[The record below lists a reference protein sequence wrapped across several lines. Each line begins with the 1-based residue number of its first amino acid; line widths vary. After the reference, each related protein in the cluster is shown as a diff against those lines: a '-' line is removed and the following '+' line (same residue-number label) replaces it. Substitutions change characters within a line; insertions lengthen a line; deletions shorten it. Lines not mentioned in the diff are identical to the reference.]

1 MWKFGKENRKQ
12 FQKSEEA
19 FGNPLMG
26 YAPGAWNLEISQDI
40 FLLYMDITWAELEPE
55 EGVFDW
61 ETIERENQ
69 LDRWRKEGKHLVLR
83 FVCDIPG
90 DKPHMDIPKWLYE
103 KTGGDGTWY
112 EGAYGKGF
120 APDYNNELLIRYHS
134 RAVQVM
140 GEHLGKDGLISFI
153 ELGSLGHWGE
163 WHVSYGQGIKRMPKE
178 QVRNQYVTPWLEAF
192 PKAFFLM
199 RRPFSIAN
207 TYSMGLYNDVAGK
220 KEDTKEWL
228 KWIQEGGTYNQTM
241 EENAMFP
248 MPDFWKKA
256 PSGGE
261 LTSSLPMEELLQTN
275 VKETIELLRL
285 SHTTFLGPNVAE
297 KAYKDGYAQ
306 LLKNMGYRLWI
317 SQARWRRNLL
327 ELTWENDGVAPFYG
341 NWKTYLYLENPE
353 GKIVEKPEVKIELP
367 QVLPGEK
374 VETETLFATEK
385 VKNLLKKGYRLSVG
399 IEDPMTG
406 RPQVRLAMKCGYADG
421 RNVLWDGL

>member
-19 FGNPLMG
+19 FGNPFMG
-26 YAPGAWNLEISQDI
+26 YVPGAWNLEISQDI

-61 ETIERENQ
+61 ETIERDNQ

-103 KTGGDGTWY
+103 KTGRDGTWY
-112 EGAYGKGF
+112 EGTYGRGF

-134 RAVQVM
+134 RAVQAM

-163 WHVSYGQGIKRMPKE
+163 WHVNYGQGIKRMPKE
-178 QVRNQYVTPWLEAF
+178 QVRNQYVTSWLEAF

-241 EENAMFP
+241 EENAMCP

-297 KAYKDGYAQ
+297 RAYKEGYDQ

-317 SQARWRRNLL
+317 SKARWRRNLL
-327 ELTWENDGVAPFYG
+327 ELTWENDGAAPFYG
-341 NWKTYLYLENPE
+341 AWKTYLYLENPE
-353 GKIVEKPEVKIELP
+353 GEIVEKPQVKIELP

-374 VETETLFATEK
+374 VKTETLFATEK
-385 VKNLLKKGYRLSVG
+385 VTSLLKKGYRLSVG

-406 RPQVRLAMKCGYADG
+406 SPQVRLGMKCGYEDG
-421 RNVLWDGL
+421 KNILWEGL

>member
-12 FQKSEEA
+12 FQKSKEA

-26 YAPGAWNLEISQDI
+26 YAPGAWKLEISQDI

-103 KTGGDGTWY
+103 KTGRDGTWY

-140 GEHLGKDGLISFI
+140 GEHLEKDGLISFI

-163 WHVSYGQGIKRMPKE
+163 WHVNYGQGIKRMPKE

-199 RRPFSIAN
+199 RRPFSIVN

-317 SQARWRRNLL
+317 SQARWRKNSL
-327 ELTWENDGVAPFYG
+327 ELIWENDGVAPFYG
-341 NWKTYLYLENPE
+341 DWKTYLYLENPE
-353 GKIVEKPEVKIELP
+353 GKVMEKPQVKIELP

>member
-26 YAPGAWNLEISQDI
+26 YVPGAWNSEISQDI

-69 LDRWRKEGKHLVLR
+69 LTRWRKEGKHLVLR

-103 KTGGDGTWY
+103 KTGRDGTWY

-140 GEHLGKDGLISFI
+140 GEHLEKDGLISFI

-163 WHVSYGQGIKRMPKE
+163 WHVNYGQGIKRMPKE

-199 RRPFSIAN
+199 RRPFSIVN

>member
-26 YAPGAWNLEISQDI
+26 YAPGAWKLEISQDI

-103 KTGGDGTWY
+103 KTGRDGTWY

-120 APDYNNELLIRYHS
+120 APDYHNELLIRYHS

-140 GEHLGKDGLISFI
+140 GEHLEKDGLISFI

-163 WHVSYGQGIKRMPKE
+163 WHVNYGQGIKRMPKE

-199 RRPFSIAN
+199 RRPFSIVN

-317 SQARWRRNLL
+317 SQARWRKNSL
-327 ELTWENDGVAPFYG
+327 ELIWENGGVAPFYG
-341 NWKTYLYLENPE
+341 DWKTYLYLENPE
-353 GKIVEKPEVKIELP
+353 GKVMEKPQVKIELP

-374 VETETLFATEK
+374 VKTETLFATEK
-385 VKNLLKKGYRLSVG
+385 VTSLLKEGYRLSVG

-406 RPQVRLAMKCGYADG
+406 RLQVKLAMKCGYEDG
-421 RNVLWDGL
+421 KNILWDGL

>member
-26 YAPGAWNLEISQDI
+26 YVPGAWNPEISQDI

-69 LDRWRKEGKHLVLR
+69 LTRWRKEGKHLVLR

-103 KTGGDGTWY
+103 KTGRDGTWY

-140 GEHLGKDGLISFI
+140 GEHLEKDGLISFI

-163 WHVSYGQGIKRMPKE
+163 WHVNYGQGIKRMPKE

-199 RRPFSIAN
+199 RRPFSIVN

-261 LTSSLPMEELLQTN
+261 LTSSLPMEELLRTN

-317 SQARWRRNLL
+317 SQARWRKNSL
-327 ELTWENDGVAPFYG
+327 ELIWENDGVAPFYG
-341 NWKTYLYLENPE
+341 DWKTYLYLETPE
-353 GKIVEKPEVKIELP
+353 GKVMEKPQVKIELP

-374 VETETLFATEK
+374 VKTETLFATEK
-385 VKNLLKKGYRLSVG
+385 VTSLLKKGYRLSVR

-406 RPQVRLAMKCGYADG
+406 RPQVRLAMKCGYEDG
-421 RNVLWDGL
+421 KNILWDGL

>member
-26 YAPGAWNLEISQDI
+26 YAPGAWKLEISQDI

-103 KTGGDGTWY
+103 KTGRDGTWY

-140 GEHLGKDGLISFI
+140 GEHLEKDGLISFI

-163 WHVSYGQGIKRMPKE
+163 WHVNYGQGIKRMPKE

-199 RRPFSIAN
+199 RRPFSIVN

-385 VKNLLKKGYRLSVG
+385 VKNFLKKGYRLSVG